1 MEPQFPKTQCTPTQ
15 CNSSPLSLL
24 GPGEVLIS
32 GLSCC
37 TCACL
42 LFLLLIMHEKPGQW
56 QLPHSFFPI
65 HQKRQLGREEWA
77 EAEERSSFSTK
88 ATLHALIANLLLSVP
103 FNNYFFNIDLMP
115 GTEGTEMSKCRACA
129 LEAQGLEW
137 EEGIRIASKPT
148 IT

>member
-1 MEPQFPKTQCTPTQ
+1 MR
-15 CNSSPLSLL
+15 NL
-24 GPGEVLIS
+24 GSGSCLI
-32 GLSCC
+32 
-37 TCACL
+37 
-42 LFLLLIMHEKPGQW
+42 
-56 QLPHSFFPI
+56 HSVPI

-77 EAEERSSFSTK
+77 EAKELSSFSTK

-103 FNNYFFNIDLMP
+103 FNNYFFNIDFMP
-115 GTEGTEMSKCRACA
+115 GTEGTEMSKCRACS